1 MEYPALAA
9 RVSAASLFLSSLLV
23 LNVASASA
31 AGSVFGTIQV
41 SGPAWVASDSTDWS
55 KLSSTRPLV
64 AGDRLRTGSD
74 GYLLADLGEA
84 GVVGLYGDAE
94 VAATDTGR
102 PVINVQK
109 GKVAFHLSP
118 KSTVMLQAKGASIAS
133 DAAPADGYVEYG
145 ADGVPTVVVEEGGLN
160 IQMAGVDHKLER
172 GDKLALDSTMDAG
185 PTRLAASDGS
195 GDETKKAAAYSTD
208 TGKHRYGGLT
218 PAGWTAIGTVIVA
231 AGTATAVAVSSDNQN
246 SDDNNGSD

>member
-1 MEYPALAA
+1 MEYPTLAA
-9 RVSAASLFLSSLLV
+9 RVSVASLFLSSLLV
-23 LNVASASA
+23 LNVAPASA

-41 SGPAWVASDSTDWS
+41 SGPAWVASDTTDWS

-94 VAATDTGR
+94 VSATDSGR
-102 PVINVQK
+102 RVIDVQK

-118 KSTVMLQAKGASIAS
+118 NSTVMLQAKGAAIAS

-145 ADGVPTVVVEEGGLN
+145 PDGVPSVFVEEGNVN

-172 GDKLALDSTMDAG
+172 GDKLALDGSAQSEPM
-185 PTRLAASDGS
+185 RVAASS
-195 GDETKKAAAYSTD
+195 GDETKKAAAYGTD
-208 TGKHRYGGLT
+208 SGHHTYGGVSR
-218 PAGWTAIGTVIVA
+218 AGWTAIGTVLVA
-231 AGTATAVAVSSDNQN
+231 AGAATAVAVSTDDQN
-246 SDDNNGSD
+246 NDDNNGSD